1 MEVAL
6 SFLELDEV
14 FNGDDVLRFDNEGL
28 LFLIGLFF
36 IDFIRT
42 LMLYNN
48 NNQYNIRPLQ

>member
-14 FNGDDVLRFDNEGL
+14 FKGDAVLRFDNEGL

-48 NNQYNIRPLQ
+48 NN